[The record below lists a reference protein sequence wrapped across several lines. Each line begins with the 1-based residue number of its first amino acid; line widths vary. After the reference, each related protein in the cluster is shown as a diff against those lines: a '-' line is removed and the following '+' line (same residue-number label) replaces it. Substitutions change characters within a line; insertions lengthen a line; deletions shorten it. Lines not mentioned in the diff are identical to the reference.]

1 MSKDNGKIKVD
12 KNSFD
17 KMTAKQKPAGKK
29 KDRDQISNNKL
40 IAWFQRYWYY
50 YKAPVLIGAVVLLFA
65 VIFIVDLVTKK
76 EPDMRFSVISRGVVM
91 ETDTLEIAAN
101 ITDYVND
108 INADGEEMI
117 SPQTMQLV
125 ENPQSDYELAAHYQ
139 IMATLID
146 ETYVAFIV
154 DEGMYEYMMEAEAL
168 EKLSYF
174 GLETEEEYRLLLNDT
189 WFMKDTELND
199 GGPYYL
205 VFKTCN
211 VEFLNDTTI
220 QGMYEMYVDF
230 AEDIIAG
237 EKRVK

>member
-17 KMTAKQKPAGKK
+17 KMTVKQKPAAKK

-65 VIFIVDLVTKK
+65 TIFIVDLVTKK
-76 EPDMRFSVISRGVVM
+76 EPDMRFSVITRGVVM

-154 DEGMYEYMMEAEAL
+154 DEGMYEYMMDAEAL

-189 WFMKDTELND
+189 WFMKDAALND